1 MNEPSK
7 GGYGLAVRIVDG
19 TFTPGE
25 PTIVALRPGARDI
38 LDPALAGLWIR
49 RGGGDFVNVYQALLD
64 VLHMYSVFLSF
75 DACLALI
82 QRAKLA
88 SECITPSFYY
98 NLSFDLPKHTKELI
112 QLIDKLD

>member
-1 MNEPSK
+1 M
-7 GGYGLAVRIVDG
+7 AVRIVDG

-49 RGGGDFVNVYQALLD
+49 RGGGDFVNVYRALLD

-88 SECITPSFYY
+88 SECITPSAVYV
-98 NLSFDLPKHTKELI
+98 
-112 QLIDKLD
+112 LDYSTSL